1 MWTLLA
7 IFFLQFADKSGSNVV
22 CLSPMAQQMR
32 VERGIEIDSLDY
44 AVSPI
49 YLDSLGRLGAKVL
62 HTSRW
67 MNGATVEASDEVMH
81 VIEKCGFVDTIY
93 LTRTDASSFG
103 KGSVSLRKREVIE
116 YPKNQ
121 QILGD
126 SREQEGKEAKG
137 GQLAQLNLLPLHQAG
152 YKG

>member
-81 VIEKCGFVDTIY
+81 VIEKCGFADTIY
-93 LTRTDASSFG
+93 LTRTDAGSFG
-103 KGSVSLRKREVIE
+103 KGSE
-116 YPKNQ
+116 
-121 QILGD
+121 
-126 SREQEGKEAKG
+126 
-137 GQLAQLNLLPLHQAG
+137 
-152 YKG
+152 

>member
-1 MWTLLA
+1 MWSLLA
-7 IFFLQFADKSGSNVV
+7 IFFLQFANKVGSNVV

-49 YLDSLGRLGAKVL
+49 YLDSVGRLGAKVL

-93 LTRTDASSFG
+93 LTRADAGSFG
-103 KGSVSLRKREVIE
+103 KGSVSLRKMGNYYSRGNREHRTDGWN
-116 YPKNQ
+116 KWR
-121 QILGD
+121 LG
-126 SREQEGKEAKG
+126 GKIAEV
-137 GQLAQLNLLPLHQAG
+137 
-152 YKG
+152 